1 MTLGGKMSFRKDG
14 EVKVFKKKVD
24 DESVDKYAS
33 EPERYTVDDLISEE
47 SESDKEDKDVS
58 N

>member
-1 MTLGGKMSFRKDG
+1 MSFRKDG